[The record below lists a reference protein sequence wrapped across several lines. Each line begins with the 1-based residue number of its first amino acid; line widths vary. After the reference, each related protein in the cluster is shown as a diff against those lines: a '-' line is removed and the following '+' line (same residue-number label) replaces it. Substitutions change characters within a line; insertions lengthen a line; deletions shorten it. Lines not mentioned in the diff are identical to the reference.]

1 MLGASR
7 EASVV
12 PGMQVRQGISGG
24 TPWSHGAQML
34 AQGSLIG
41 MRACQQEMRAEADG
55 VLATLTWAPRTDPAE
70 EMLFE
75 LNLSDRRSQPS
86 EI

>member
-1 MLGASR
+1 MLGPSR
-7 EASVV
+7 EVSVV
-12 PGMQVRQGISGG
+12 QGMQVRQGTSGG
-24 TPWSHGAQML
+24 TPWSHGAHML
-34 AQGSLIG
+34 AQGSLTG
-41 MRACQQEMRAEADG
+41 MRACQQEMRAEVDG
-55 VLATLTWAPRTDPAE
+55 VLATLTWVPRTDPAE